1 MRACSKA
8 ELGER
13 RGVTDLGKKE
23 DDRSGQETADC
34 GKRQHGWFRPDL
46 GEGMGQTWRGKKTGT
61 RRRSK
66 SWGRGTEK
74 HWTDGERWC
83 REELERG

>member
-46 GEGMGQTWRGKKTGT
+46 GEGMGQTWRGKKN
-61 RRRSK
+61 RNK
-66 SWGRGTEK
+66 
-74 HWTDGERWC
+74 
-83 REELERG
+83 EEEQVLGKRH